1 MKKRILLLSACIT
14 CLGSPLVFAAQQN
27 WSSWL
32 ADVKKEARSQG
43 ISDDVIYDAFANVH
57 APSRRIK
64 NLSKSQPE
72 KRLSYTKYRN
82 SRIDAYRITLGRKKY
97 KQYHDLLE
105 SIGHQ
110 YGVDPCFVVSFWGIE
125 TSYGGYMGNFP
136 VIQSL
141 STLAYDSK
149 RADFFRHELFTALHI
164 LNDGHVSLKHLKGEW
179 AGASGHPQFLPSS
192 WVKYAVDYDGDGRR
206 DIWTSKAD
214 ALASIANYM
223 KGKGWHEGEPWA
235 VHVKLPKDFDP
246 ALEGK
251 STVKPVHEW
260 EAMGIRMVGGGSLPS
275 PNLKASII
283 QPHGGPVFLAYPN
296 YKMILRYNNS
306 IYYAGA
312 VGYLADKICRRKPAE
327 S

>member
-1 MKKRILLLSACIT
+1 MCLSTTTAF
-14 CLGSPLVFAAQQN
+14 SAQKN
-27 WSSWL
+27 WSDWL
-32 ADVKKEARSQG
+32 ADVKEEARNQG
-43 ISDDVIYDAFANVH
+43 ISEQTIHAAFAKVH

-72 KRLSYTKYRN
+72 QRLSYTKYRN
-82 SRIDAYRITLGRKKY
+82 SRIDAYRISLGRKRY
-97 KQYHDLLE
+97 KQYQETLE
-105 SIGHQ
+105 AIGRQ
-110 YGVDPCFVVSFWGIE
+110 YGVDPCFIVSFWGIE

-164 LNDGHVSLKHLKGEW
+164 LDDGHVSLKHFKGEW

-192 WVKYAVDYDGDGRR
+192 WVQYAVDYDGDGRR
-206 DIWTSKAD
+206 DIWTSKPD

-235 VHVKLPKDFDP
+235 VHVKLPSHFDR

-251 STVKPVHEW
+251 STVKTVREW
-260 EAMGIRMVGGGSLPS
+260 EAMGVRMSNGDALPY
-275 PNLKASII
+275 PDLKASVI

-312 VGYLADKICRRKPAE
+312 VGYLADKICGRTPAE